1 MEHPVKGID
10 HVFLLIDDLDAG
22 LAKYNALGFIVS
34 PRGLHSAAK
43 GTANHT
49 IMFPDDYFEL
59 LGILQ
64 PASGNAGRR
73 AVLDRAGEG
82 LHATACRI
90 DDAELAA
97 AALKELGIATE
108 GLGSFERPVPL
119 PDGTTGI
126 AAFTT
131 LAFAPDESPLGFM
144 FMCQHRSRDTVWI
157 PELIGH
163 PNSAC
168 GLGAVIACSENPIAD
183 AARYARLFA
192 HGSVVETPDG
202 IYVLTG
208 PNSAP
213 IQVIKPESLAKYYPG
228 IVPEQT
234 PGGAF
239 AGLRIKVRSIET
251 AKAVCTAA
259 GIEYSA
265 TENGFAVAPDFTCG
279 TILELVPA

>member
-1 MEHPVKGID
+1 MQHPVNGID

-22 LAKYNALGFIVS
+22 LAKYNALGFTVS
-34 PRGLHSAAK
+34 PRGLHSATK

-49 IMFPDDYFEL
+49 VMFPDDYFEL

-64 PASGNAGRR
+64 PTSGNAGRR

-82 LHATACRI
+82 LHAIACRI

-97 AALKELGIATE
+97 AALDELGIATE

-131 LAFAPDESPLGFM
+131 VAFAPVETPLGHM

-157 PELIGH
+157 PELIEH

-168 GLGAVIACSENPIAD
+168 GLDAVIACSENPTAD
-183 AARYARLFA
+183 AACYARLFA

-202 IYVLTG
+202 INVSTG
-208 PNSAP
+208 HNSAR
-213 IQVIKPESLAKYYPG
+213 IQVIKPEALAKHYPG
-228 IVPEQT
+228 IMPDQT

-239 AGLRIKVRSIET
+239 AALRIKARSIET

-259 GIEYSA
+259 GVAFSA
-265 TENGFAVAPDFTCG
+265 TEDGFAVAPDFTCG
-279 TILELVPA
+279 TILEFIPA